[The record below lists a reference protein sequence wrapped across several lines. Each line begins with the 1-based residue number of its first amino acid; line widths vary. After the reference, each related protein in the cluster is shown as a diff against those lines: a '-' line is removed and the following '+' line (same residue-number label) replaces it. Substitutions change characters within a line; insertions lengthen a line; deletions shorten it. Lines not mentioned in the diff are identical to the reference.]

1 LRCVDCLRVPVLQVA
16 VGDVGAR
23 ERAGDARVELN
34 VDAGAVKAC
43 DCSAVAVDH
52 LQVAIVEAA
61 DDAVAGFEMVGAAEL
76 VSDLDRW
83 IRPGLA
89 LTGSV

>member
-1 LRCVDCLRVPVLQVA
+1 
-16 VGDVGAR
+16 
-23 ERAGDARVELN
+23 
-34 VDAGAVKAC
+34 
-43 DCSAVAVDH
+43 